1 MPALDGVSFFS
12 YWTIS
17 HGTRTGQNHL
27 DDGQMH
33 SKDICQKVYFLLQLQ
48 HKMCACIWYWNCWSK
63 AYVCFYLYQSL
74 RLDFGQ
80 PPAAAGC
87 LGSLPLPTSAVIS
100 PHSLM
105 ETIVKLQRNRSRKT
119 TDQEEIMT
127 ERSLCKGKPTATSI
141 NSIFLD
147 SVVFIAVDCLWA
159 ISAIYHLSCLSL
171 STKITM

>member
-1 MPALDGVSFFS
+1 MESLSFHTEPS
-12 YWTIS
+12 LMGPEQAKIILMMVKC
-17 HGTRTGQNHL
+17 TRRIFAKKCIFCYSCNTRCVL
-27 DDGQMH
+27 AF
-33 SKDICQKVYFLLQLQ
+33 DI
-48 HKMCACIWYWNCWSK
+48 NCWSK

-119 TDQEEIMT
+119 TDQEEIMI

-147 SVVFIAVDCLWA
+147 SVVFIAVDCL
-159 ISAIYHLSCLSL
+159 
-171 STKITM
+171 